1 MSAIIN
7 LFKKGDDINYIR
19 KQTIIPRLSKENSFV
34 FIENFE
40 DVKAKINKSST
51 NMSEQNYLKIDQ
63 KNIFKFIDKE
73 SINYLDYKYEQYKEN
88 ETTKFDNTN
97 IIMNNILDKIC
108 NSSVTDDI
116 FTISLNISKQNPKSN
131 KLSKDCIDNLVNRLL
146 GNNKINIYKNKIM
159 TLNKENCETIGSIL
173 CYSYLRLQQLY
184 KIKDLNRLLEIRN
197 NILSHDIDVQKDF
210 LNYCKKN
217 KNSDEKLKITYYWI
231 I

>member
-7 LFKKGDDINYIR
+7 LFKKGDDINHIR
-19 KQTIIPRLSKENSFV
+19 KQTIIPRLTKEDSFV
-34 FIENFE
+34 YIENFE
-40 DVKAKINKSST
+40 EANTNINKEST
-51 NMSEQNYLKIDQ
+51 KMSEQNYLKIDQ
-63 KNIFKFIDKE
+63 KNNFKFIDKE

-173 CYSYLRLQQLY
+173 CYSYLRLQQL
-184 KIKDLNRLLEIRN
+184 
-197 NILSHDIDVQKDF
+197 
-210 LNYCKKN
+210 
-217 KNSDEKLKITYYWI
+217 
-231 I
+231 